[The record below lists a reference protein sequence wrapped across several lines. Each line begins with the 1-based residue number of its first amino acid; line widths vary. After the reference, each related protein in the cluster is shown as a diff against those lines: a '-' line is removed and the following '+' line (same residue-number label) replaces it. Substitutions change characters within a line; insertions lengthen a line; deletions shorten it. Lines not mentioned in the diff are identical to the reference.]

1 MGIAAANVTERVKQ
15 GDLITIKQASAE
27 FGIPE
32 QTIRAW
38 VRLGYVQRVSVSTR
52 RMLVSRKQVEDCVLI
67 YRPRP
72 GARKAD

>member
-1 MGIAAANVTERVKQ
+1 MDIAEEDVIKRVKY
-15 GDLITIKQASAE
+15 GELITIKQASKS

-38 VRLGYVQRVSVSTR
+38 VHLGYIKRVYVSPKR
-52 RMLVSRKQVEDCVLI
+52 ILVSRSQVEDCMLI

-72 GARKAD
+72 GARKTC